1 MGEQP
6 TTLEA
11 IITSFFLVQHWDGE
25 SSRTL
30 TAAPTRALAQEAL
43 DAIAREPG
51 THISLW
57 DDIRGLHIS
66 ESPMVT
72 DAADIAAIVQSLVVP
87 DADEILAGRAEREAS
102 VEAERVAKKH
112 RAQRTPADDAGFGWW
127 PQ

>member
-1 MGEQP
+1 MEV
-6 TTLEA
+6 
-11 IITSFFLVQHWDGE
+11 IITSLFLVQHWDGE

-57 DDIRGLHIS
+57 GDFRDLHIT
-66 ESPMVT
+66 EVPMVT
-72 DAADIAAIVQSLVVP
+72 DAASIAAIVQSQVRP
-87 DADEILAGRAEREAS
+87 DADEILAERAEREAA
-102 VEAERVAKKH
+102 VEAERVAKQH